1 MMTTHNTLSWAAAN
15 GWSAPAFT
23 LKWFAG
29 FPPPQFKVTAADG
42 TGAALGRKSQSS
54 PKQHEVTVAQ
64 GMDAGV
70 VLCGMYAT
78 SLLVNEIPYNY

>member
-1 MMTTHNTLSWAAAN
+1 MTMHNTLSWAAAN
-15 GWSAPAFT
+15 GWSEPAFT

-42 TGAALGRKSQSS
+42 TDAAFGRKSQSS